1 MGQPDNNERS
11 AYWRT
16 ARSQSCASGIAD
28 PFVVNPIRR
37 SLGLVVVCLA
47 LLVGPWLISE
57 QAGTTVMLS
66 VGWLAATGLVMG
78 LPILVWSSIEEL
90 IRLLRRRVR
99 PSIDGLGLSPRVEH
113 VLSRHGFQTIES
125 VDQTPDDGLLLLSNM
140 DARGVREIRRAI
152 TLWKYRRWQENGF
165 AATGDD

>member
-1 MGQPDNNERS
+1 MGQPDNNEQF

-16 ARSQSCASGIAD
+16 ARSQSCTSGVAD

-78 LPILVWSSIEEL
+78 LPILVWSCVEEL
-90 IRLLRRRVR
+90 IRILRRRVH
-99 PSIDGLGLSPRVEH
+99 PSIDLLELSPRVEH
-113 VLSRHGFQTIES
+113 VLARHGFQTIES

-140 DARGVREIRRAI
+140 DARSVREIRRAI

>member
-1 MGQPDNNERS
+1 MGQPDNNEQF

-16 ARSQSCASGIAD
+16 ARSQSCTSGVAD

-78 LPILVWSSIEEL
+78 LRADSHPSPS
-90 IRLLRRRVR
+90 R
-99 PSIDGLGLSPRVEH
+99 PPLDRC
-113 VLSRHGFQTIES
+113 
-125 VDQTPDDGLLLLSNM
+125 
-140 DARGVREIRRAI
+140 A
-152 TLWKYRRWQENGF
+152 
-165 AATGDD
+165 